1 MRTALAPSA
10 NRLGGVVYQRI
21 TEFKLGN
28 TKQVKLGIKMDQQV
42 KQERLQGRLGPEI
55 KEFRQ
60 ERRTIQLATVDAEG
74 RPNVSY
80 APYVQNQE
88 GYFVLISQIARHAR
102 NLLENP
108 NVSLMMIEDEDSSKQ
123 LFARKRLTFD
133 AVATVVERDTE
144 MWQQVVGQMKE
155 RFGEII
161 DGLSQLEDFVLFNLK
176 AEQGLFVKG
185 FGQAYQVSGDDL
197 VDFVHLQE
205 GHKKIENA

>member
-1 MRTALAPSA
+1 M
-10 NRLGGVVYQRI
+10 N
-21 TEFKLGN
+21 
-28 TKQVKLGIKMDQQV
+28 QQV

-60 ERRTIQLATVDAEG
+60 NRKTIQLATVDEEG

-80 APYVQNQE
+80 APFVQNQE

-102 NLLENP
+102 NLESNP
-108 NVSLMMIEDEDSSKQ
+108 HVSLMMIEDETESKQ

-133 AVATVVERDTE
+133 AVATTVERDSDL
-144 MWQQVVGQMKE
+144 WHQIIAQMQE

-161 DGLSQLEDFVLFNLK
+161 DGLSQLQDFILFNLK
-176 AEQGLFVKG
+176 AERGLFVKG

-197 VDFVHLQE
+197 IDFVHLQE
-205 GHKKIENA
+205 GHRKVGKSDA

>member
-1 MRTALAPSA
+1 
-10 NRLGGVVYQRI
+10 
-21 TEFKLGN
+21 
-28 TKQVKLGIKMDQQV
+28 MDQQV

-60 ERRTIQLATVDAEG
+60 ERKTIQLATVDEEG

-80 APYVQNQE
+80 APYVQNQD

-102 NLLENP
+102 NLEKNP
-108 NVSLMMIEDEDSSKQ
+108 NVSLMMIEDESDSKQ

-133 AVATVVERDTE
+133 AVASTVERDTE
-144 MWQQVVGQMKE
+144 QWQAVIAQMQD

-161 DGLSQLEDFVLFNLK
+161 DGLSQLQDFILFNLK

-205 GHKKIENA
+205 GHRKVEKSKA

>member
-1 MRTALAPSA
+1 
-10 NRLGGVVYQRI
+10 
-21 TEFKLGN
+21 
-28 TKQVKLGIKMDQQV
+28 MDQQV

-60 ERRTIQLATVDAEG
+60 QKKTIQLATVDENG

-80 APYVQNQE
+80 APFVQNQQ

-102 NLLENP
+102 NLLANP
-108 NVSLMMIEDEDSSKQ
+108 NVSLMLIEDEADSKQ

-133 AVATVVERDTE
+133 ATASVVERDSEQWT
-144 MWQQVVGQMKE
+144 QVVGQMQE

-205 GHKKIENA
+205 GHRKVKDETEA

>member
-1 MRTALAPSA
+1 
-10 NRLGGVVYQRI
+10 
-21 TEFKLGN
+21 
-28 TKQVKLGIKMDQQV
+28 MDQQV
-42 KQERLQGRLGPEI
+42 KQERLQGRLGPEV

-60 ERRTIQLATVDAEG
+60 ERKTLQLATVDENG

-80 APYVQNQE
+80 APFVQNQN

-102 NLLENP
+102 NLEVNP
-108 NVSLMMIEDEDSSKQ
+108 HASIMMIEDEDNAKL

-133 AVATVVERDTE
+133 AVATVVERNSE
-144 MWQQVVGQMKE
+144 QWQQVITQMKE

-205 GHKKIENA
+205 GHKKVSNA

>member
-1 MRTALAPSA
+1 
-10 NRLGGVVYQRI
+10 
-21 TEFKLGN
+21 
-28 TKQVKLGIKMDQQV
+28 MDQQV

-60 ERRTIQLATVDAEG
+60 ERRTLQLATVDAEG

-88 GYFVLISQIARHAR
+88 GYFVLISKIARHAR

-108 NVSLMMIEDEDSSKQ
+108 NVSLMMIEDEESSKQ

-133 AVATVVERDTE
+133 AVANVVERDTE
-144 MWQQVVGQMKE
+144 MWHQVVGQMKE

-176 AEQGLFVKG
+176 PELGLFVKG

-205 GHKKIENA
+205 GHKKIESA

>member
-1 MRTALAPSA
+1 
-10 NRLGGVVYQRI
+10 
-21 TEFKLGN
+21 
-28 TKQVKLGIKMDQQV
+28 MDQQV

-60 ERRTIQLATVDAEG
+60 ERRTLQLATVDAEG

-88 GYFVLISQIARHAR
+88 GYFVLISKIARHAR

-108 NVSLMMIEDEDSSKQ
+108 NVSLMMIEDEESSKQ

-133 AVATVVERDTE
+133 AVANVVERDTE
-144 MWQQVVGQMKE
+144 MWHQVVGQMKE

-176 AEQGLFVKG
+176 PESGLFVKG

-205 GHKKIENA
+205 GHKKIESA

>member
-1 MRTALAPSA
+1 MTLHLARTRQSS
-10 NRLGGVVYQRI
+10 VVLLKNNWVKTRNNI
-21 TEFKLGN
+21 
-28 TKQVKLGIKMDQQV
+28 QVKLGIKMDQQV

-144 MWQQVVGQMKE
+144 MWQQVVGQMKD

-205 GHKKIENA
+205 GHKKIESA

>member
-1 MRTALAPSA
+1 
-10 NRLGGVVYQRI
+10 
-21 TEFKLGN
+21 
-28 TKQVKLGIKMDQQV
+28 MDQQV

-60 ERRTIQLATVDAEG
+60 ERKTIQLATVDEEG

-80 APYVQNQE
+80 APYVQNQD

-102 NLLENP
+102 NLEKNP
-108 NVSLMMIEDEDSSKQ
+108 NVSLMMIEDESDSKQ

-133 AVATVVERDTE
+133 AVASIVERDTE
-144 MWQQVVGQMKE
+144 QWQAVIAQMQD

-161 DGLSQLEDFVLFNLK
+161 DGLSQLQDFILFNLK

-205 GHKKIENA
+205 GHRKVEKSEA

>member
-1 MRTALAPSA
+1 
-10 NRLGGVVYQRI
+10 
-21 TEFKLGN
+21 
-28 TKQVKLGIKMDQQV
+28 MDQQV

-60 ERRTIQLATVDAEG
+60 ERKTIQLATVDAEG

-80 APYVQNQE
+80 APFVQNQE

-102 NLLENP
+102 NLEVNP
-108 NVSLMMIEDEDSSKQ
+108 QVSLMMIEDEDSSKQ

-133 AVATVVERDTE
+133 AVATVVERNTE
-144 MWQQVVGQMKE
+144 LWQQVVAQME
-155 RFGEII
+155 GRFGEII
-161 DGLSQLEDFVLFNLK
+161 QGLSQLEDFVLFNLK
-176 AEQGLFVKG
+176 ADSGLFVKG

-205 GHKKIENA
+205 GHKKISNG

>member
-1 MRTALAPSA
+1 
-10 NRLGGVVYQRI
+10 
-21 TEFKLGN
+21 
-28 TKQVKLGIKMDQQV
+28 
-42 KQERLQGRLGPEI
+42 
-55 KEFRQ
+55 
-60 ERRTIQLATVDAEG
+60 
-74 RPNVSY
+74 VSY

>member
-1 MRTALAPSA
+1 
-10 NRLGGVVYQRI
+10 
-21 TEFKLGN
+21 
-28 TKQVKLGIKMDQQV
+28 MDQQV

-60 ERRTIQLATVDAEG
+60 ERRTLQLATVDAEG

-88 GYFVLISQIARHAR
+88 GYFVLISKIARHAR

-108 NVSLMMIEDEDSSKQ
+108 NVSLMMIEDEESSKQ

-133 AVATVVERDTE
+133 AVANVVERDTE

-161 DGLSQLEDFVLFNLK
+161 DGLSQLEDFVLFNLQP
-176 AEQGLFVKG
+176 ESGLFVKG

-205 GHKKIENA
+205 GHKKIESA

>member
-1 MRTALAPSA
+1 
-10 NRLGGVVYQRI
+10 
-21 TEFKLGN
+21 
-28 TKQVKLGIKMDQQV
+28 MDQQV

-60 ERRTIQLATVDAEG
+60 ERRTLQLATVDAEA

-88 GYFVLISQIARHAR
+88 GYFVLISKIARHAR

-108 NVSLMMIEDEDSSKQ
+108 NVSLMMIEDEGSSKQ

-133 AVATVVERDTE
+133 AVANVVERDTE
-144 MWQQVVGQMKE
+144 MWHQVVGQMKE

-176 AEQGLFVKG
+176 PESGLFVKG

-205 GHKKIENA
+205 GHKKIESA

>member
-1 MRTALAPSA
+1 
-10 NRLGGVVYQRI
+10 
-21 TEFKLGN
+21 
-28 TKQVKLGIKMDQQV
+28 MDQQV

-60 ERRTIQLATVDAEG
+60 ERKTIQLATVDQEG

-80 APYVQNQE
+80 APFVQNQD

-102 NLLENP
+102 NLEQNP
-108 NVSLMMIEDEDSSKQ
+108 NVSLMMIEDETESKQ

-133 AVATVVERDTE
+133 AVATVVTRDTE
-144 MWQQVVGQMKE
+144 QWQRVVSQMKE

-176 AEQGLFVKG
+176 AEHGLFVKG

-205 GHKKIENA
+205 GHRKVADSEA

>member
-1 MRTALAPSA
+1 
-10 NRLGGVVYQRI
+10 
-21 TEFKLGN
+21 
-28 TKQVKLGIKMDQQV
+28 MDQQV

-55 KEFRQ
+55 KEFRH
-60 ERRTIQLATVDAEG
+60 ERRTLQLATVDAEG

-88 GYFVLISQIARHAR
+88 GYFVLISKIARHAR

-108 NVSLMMIEDEDSSKQ
+108 NVSLMMIEDEESSKQ

-133 AVATVVERDTE
+133 AVANVVERDTE

-176 AEQGLFVKG
+176 PESGLFVKG

-205 GHKKIENA
+205 GHKKIESA

>member
-1 MRTALAPSA
+1 
-10 NRLGGVVYQRI
+10 
-21 TEFKLGN
+21 
-28 TKQVKLGIKMDQQV
+28 MDQQV

-60 ERRTIQLATVDAEG
+60 ARKTLQLATVDEEG

-80 APYVQNQE
+80 APFVQNQD

-102 NLLENP
+102 NLESNP
-108 NVSLMMIEDEDSSKQ
+108 FASIMMIEDEDNAKQ

-133 AVATVVERDTE
+133 AVANVVARDSE
-144 MWQQVVGQMKE
+144 QWQQVVAQLRD

-161 DGLSQLEDFVLFNLK
+161 DGLSQLEDFVLFNFK
-176 AEQGLFVKG
+176 AEKGLFVKG

-205 GHKKIENA
+205 GHKKVSNA

>member
-1 MRTALAPSA
+1 
-10 NRLGGVVYQRI
+10 
-21 TEFKLGN
+21 
-28 TKQVKLGIKMDQQV
+28 MDQQV

-60 ERRTIQLATVDAEG
+60 ERRTLQLATVDAEG

-88 GYFVLISQIARHAR
+88 GYFVLISKIARHAR

-108 NVSLMMIEDEDSSKQ
+108 NVSLMMIEDEESSKQ

-133 AVATVVERDTE
+133 AVANVVERDTE

-155 RFGEII
+155 RFCEII

-176 AEQGLFVKG
+176 PESGLFVKG

-205 GHKKIENA
+205 GHKKIESA